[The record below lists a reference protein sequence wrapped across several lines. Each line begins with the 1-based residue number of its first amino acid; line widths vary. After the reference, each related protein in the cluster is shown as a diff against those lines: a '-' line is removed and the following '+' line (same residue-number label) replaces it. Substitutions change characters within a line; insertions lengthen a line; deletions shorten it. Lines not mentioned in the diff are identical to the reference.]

1 MSTTNTI
8 FVPYAEVVEQ
18 TGISKRALNVRILRE
33 GIPTYVDGRDR
44 RRRLLD
50 ARDIERLT
58 QIRPAPRRRTAME
71 ESR

>member
-1 MSTTNTI
+1 MSTTNTT
-8 FVPYAEVVEQ
+8 FVSYPEVLQQ

-50 ARDIERLT
+50 ARDIPKLVEV
-58 QIRPAPRRRTAME
+58 RPATPRPRAA
-71 ESR
+71 